1 MGSYRASDM
10 KEFLE
15 HFIKPAGEDYESQ
28 VICMDSHASHMD
40 ASFVELSESHG
51 HVVLLHGGGLTGCVQ
66 INDTHMHQSVREEY
80 ERL

>member
-1 MGSYRASDM
+1 M

-40 ASFVELSESHG
+40 ASFVELIESRG